1 MKNLVIAGLLVTA
14 MLSLGFAGSGPGAV
28 GERAGTA
35 GQKDQLPPVPK
46 DAEEAYFRA
55 LDIIEMLNKQP
66 NQAAGSAEWDVV
78 IKRLMEAQREAP
90 KAPQILRDLGLA
102 HQLRGRASA
111 AAAWFKAAYHAI
123 KSINANAPLLGEIA
137 KRIERLREVP
147 ADQIELA
154 LTFAVKE
161 IPYIHAMNYPNFE
174 VEGDIF
180 PPTAVPPAGPLYV
193 QLADG
198 QWTRNPA
205 LFNKDGSPKPREVS
219 QTMLKRG
226 FFEFRLA
233 IGDISAVAEAEEYFR
248 TEEESSDVLS
258 WSWVRLSAY
267 KLCLKALTDAESWP
281 QVARLAGEAAEWC
294 RQVRTAWT
302 DGQEAQFNESKQ
314 LATEIMRNIREDK
327 TTQWVDLATELAGSD
342 DEVYFQAK
350 IDRLRQM
357 TERGDA
363 FLEGIAVAIKPVAR
377 NLMRLR
383 SIAD

>member
-1 MKNLVIAGLLVTA
+1 
-14 MLSLGFAGSGPGAV
+14 
-28 GERAGTA
+28 
-35 GQKDQLPPVPK
+35 
-46 DAEEAYFRA
+46 
-55 LDIIEMLNKQP
+55 
-66 NQAAGSAEWDVV
+66 
-78 IKRLMEAQREAP
+78 MEAQREAP
-90 KAPQILRDLGLA
+90 KAPRILRDLGLA

-123 KSINANAPLLGEIA
+123 RSFDADSPLLGEIA
-137 KRIERLREVP
+137 KRIERLRSVP
-147 ADQIELA
+147 EDQIELA

-180 PPTAVPPAGPLYV
+180 PPTADPPAGPPYV

-233 IGDISAVAEAEEYFR
+233 IGDISAVAEAEEYYR
-248 TEEESSDVLS
+248 TQEESSDVLS

-302 DGQEAQFNESKQ
+302 VGQEGQFDESKQ
-314 LATEIMRNIREDK
+314 LATEIMQNAGADK

-357 TERGDA
+357 TERGDE
-363 FLEGIAVAIKPVAR
+363 FLEGIAVAIKPVAH

-383 SIAD
+383 SIPE